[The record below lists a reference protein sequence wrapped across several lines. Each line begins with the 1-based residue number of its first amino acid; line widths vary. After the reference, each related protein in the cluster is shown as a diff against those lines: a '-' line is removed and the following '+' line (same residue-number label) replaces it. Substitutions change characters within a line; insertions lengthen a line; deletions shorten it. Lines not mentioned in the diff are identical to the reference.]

1 MTKPSPSSNRTLIEI
16 NTTNIQNMKED
27 IAEIKNQVTNHI
39 PSRIKELDDK
49 VDGLAIKL
57 AVLWAIG
64 SIFLQYFFK

>member
-1 MTKPSPSSNRTLIEI
+1 
-16 NTTNIQNMKED
+16 MKED